1 MDPQVDDHTDYFQMA
16 RIAFLAP
23 LFLGHLNP
31 ICALADELV
40 RRGHRATFIHM
51 ADGAPM
57 LAKRG
62 LDYRTIGETT
72 HPPGFLTEMGRR
84 LGRLNGPF
92 GLRQTVRDVAGI
104 TDMLCRGLPA
114 ALRAIQADMI
124 VCDQVEAAGGLVA
137 DHLGLPH
144 VSLASALPVNWEP
157 SAPPIFT
164 PFRYDP
170 SPWGIKR
177 NRVGYQAS
185 AYILRPIGEVIREH
199 AEKWSLGPR
208 RRVDHCLSRHLQ
220 IAQLVAGLDVPR
232 ERLSPVFHYCG
243 PLRSETE
250 VPTDAILPPR
260 DGRPLA
266 YASLGSLQGA
276 RYRVFSKI
284 AKAARGADL
293 QLVLTHAGGLTP
305 RQVSLLPGSPV
316 AFDFLPQHEVLH
328 SASLAILHGGL
339 NTVLDAA
346 SHGVPVVVVPIAFE
360 QGAIAM
366 RVERSGFGASLP
378 RWRMTSGG
386 LRNTIR
392 HILED
397 PTYRAAATRLQAEIR
412 VAGGV
417 RRAADLV
424 EKALGSG
431 QPITA

>member
-1 MDPQVDDHTDYFQMA
+1 MA

-31 ICALADELV
+31 ICALADELI
-40 RRGHRATFIHM
+40 RRGHQATFIHM
-51 ADGAPM
+51 ADGASM

-62 LDYRTIGETT
+62 LDFHAIGETT
-72 HPPGFLTEMGRR
+72 HPPGFLVEMGRR

-92 GLRQTVRDVAGI
+92 GLRQTVREVAGI

-144 VSLASALPVNWEP
+144 VSIASALPINWEP
-157 SAPPIFT
+157 AAPPIFT

-170 SPWGIKR
+170 SPWGVKR
-177 NRVGYQAS
+177 NRAGYHAS
-185 AYILRPIGEVIREH
+185 AYFLRPIGEVIQEH
-199 AEKWSLGPR
+199 AGNWSLGPR
-208 RRVDHCLSRHLQ
+208 RRVDHCLSRQLQ

-250 VPTDAILPPR
+250 VPAGAILPPR

-276 RYRVFSKI
+276 RYGVFRKI
-284 AKAARGADL
+284 AKAARETDL

-305 RQVSLLPGSPV
+305 AQVSSLPGSP
-316 AFDFLPQHEVLH
+316 AAYDFLPQHNVLR
-328 SASLAILHGGL
+328 SASIAILHGGL

-346 SHGVPVVVVPIAFE
+346 SHGVPIVVVPIAFE

-366 RVERSGFGASLP
+366 RVERSGFGISLP
-378 RWRMTSGG
+378 RWRLTSGG
-386 LRNTIR
+386 LRNAVR
-392 HILED
+392 HILEE
-397 PTYRAAATRLQAEIR
+397 PTYRTAATRLQAEIR
-412 VAGGV
+412 EAGGV

-424 EKALGSG
+424 EKALGSRN
-431 QPITA
+431 PITA